1 MVNKRGQE
9 GNLGRGMKCLYNTA
23 RGHVMLKT
31 HKEHIGPE
39 EKDVFANTDVELLRK
54 LLSPLLLQ

>member
-1 MVNKRGQE
+1 MVINMSQE
-9 GNLGRGMKCLYNTA
+9 GNLGQGMKRLYNTA

-39 EKDVFANTDVELLRK
+39 EKDVFANTDVWNY
-54 LLSPLLLQ
+54 

>member
-1 MVNKRGQE
+1 MSQE
-9 GNLGRGMKCLYNTA
+9 GNLGQGMKRLYNTA

-39 EKDVFANTDVELLRK
+39 EKDVFANTDVWNY
-54 LLSPLLLQ
+54 